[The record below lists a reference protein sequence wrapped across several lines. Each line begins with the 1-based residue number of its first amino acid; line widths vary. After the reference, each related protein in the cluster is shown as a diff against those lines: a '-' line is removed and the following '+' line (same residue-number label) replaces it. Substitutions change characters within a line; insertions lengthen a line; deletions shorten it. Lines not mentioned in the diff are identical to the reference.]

1 MGLDMNLYDKDENE
15 IMHWRKAN
23 QIRGWLVSHNI
34 IQDEDNCV
42 DRLVTLKNLK
52 LLVEDCKKVLGNHSL
67 AESLMPC
74 TSGFFFGG
82 DDYDD
87 WYYEQLQ
94 VTVDN
99 LEPVIEAAEEHD
111 HYIYSDWW

>member
-1 MGLDMNLYDKDENE
+1 MGLDMWLKDKDGLE
-15 IMHWRKAN
+15 IMYWRKAN
-23 QIRGWLVSHNI
+23 QIRGWFASHNI
-34 IQDEDNCV
+34 IMDDDNCE
-42 DRLVTLKNLK
+42 DRLVK
-52 LLVEDCKKVLGNHSL
+52 LEDLTNLVEDCKKVIEDHSL

-82 DDYDD
+82 EDYDD

-94 VTVDN
+94 ETVDK
-99 LEPVIEAAEEHD
+99 LQPVIASAGEHD